1 MSIMTC
7 SCLWGTPPASGES
20 RPSGS
25 RASFCLASYSSEE
38 TGLVSFF
45 SPMLPV
51 SDQEIKHGVEPPR
64 ETIRKKQK
72 SWRGPTRISTANSV
86 KYLIGSWVGS

>member
-1 MSIMTC
+1 
-7 SCLWGTPPASGES
+7 
-20 RPSGS
+20 
-25 RASFCLASYSSEE
+25 
-38 TGLVSFF
+38 
-45 SPMLPV
+45 MLPV